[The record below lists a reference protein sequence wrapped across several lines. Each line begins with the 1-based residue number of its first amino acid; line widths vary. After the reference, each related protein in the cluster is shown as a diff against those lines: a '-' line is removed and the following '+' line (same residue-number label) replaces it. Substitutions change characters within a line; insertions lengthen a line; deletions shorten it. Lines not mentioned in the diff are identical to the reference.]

1 MLTRLFVLQQPDAVT
16 SLIASALLL
25 AAKQRNATLPLAENF
40 VVSAISTG
48 GSVLAAAVRAITKV
62 IDKVTC
68 AGFSE
73 VMTGMDLMAL
83 TMSAGCTTNDY
94 RSKVPQC
101 QKHAGSLTVTPRCY
115 CTCCNVGYGL
125 QMQKDWLRTG
135 ASTSSS
141 SRPSS
146 SRHLWQGACLRRA
159 QW

>member
-1 MLTRLFVLQQPDAVT
+1 MLTGLFVLQQPDAVT

-73 VMTGMDLMAL
+73 VMTGTDLMAL
-83 TMSAGCTTNDY
+83 TMSAGMY
-94 RSKVPQC
+94 HYSSQVPHC
-101 QKHAGSLTVTPRCY
+101 QKVADSLTATPRC
-115 CTCCNVGYGL
+115 
-125 QMQKDWLRTG
+125 
-135 ASTSSS
+135 
-141 SRPSS
+141 
-146 SRHLWQGACLRRA
+146 
-159 QW
+159 